1 MSEDAE
7 RFVLSFAVAALDSF
21 EKLEVVLAIER
32 AGGAMPPEQIAAATG
47 LTLGDVREALEGL
60 VDSCAVRAGAA
71 GYALDDTGPWAEHLR
86 ELAAL
91 HKRDRMRVVT
101 LMSNA
106 ALERMRDRA
115 SRAFSDAFLVR
126 SKSSKKGG
134 DSDG

>member
-1 MSEDAE
+1 MSENAE
-7 RFVLSFAVAALDSF
+7 RLVLSFAIAALDSF

-32 AGGAMPPEQIAAATG
+32 TGAAMTPEQVVAATG

-60 VDSCAVRAGAA
+60 VDSRALRATA
-71 GYALDDTGPWAEHLR
+71 GGHVLDDTGPWAEHLR
-86 ELAAL
+86 ELATL
-91 HKRDRMRVVT
+91 HKSDRMRVVT

-115 SRAFSDAFLVR
+115 SRAFSDAFLLR
-126 SKSSKKGG
+126 GKKGG